1 MPGNSPRGTV
11 ARGTW
16 ARGLFPHQLS
26 WLIDNPLRRLL
37 VSPHELANRLSLT
50 ESGHI
55 LEVGPGS
62 GYFSAE
68 LAGRVPRGR
77 LELFDLQAKMLT
89 KARRKLSSRGL
100 LNVSYTQG
108 DASGRLPF
116 RDEHFDLALLAC
128 VLGEISNK
136 ETCLRSLY
144 RVLRSGRVLAFHESF
159 LDPDRI
165 EFKELLRLVEAQGF
179 AFRQRWGHSWSY
191 TATFEKQRSHTM
203 VGAV

>member
-1 MPGNSPRGTV
+1 MARNSPPGTV
-11 ARGTW
+11 ARGTRV
-16 ARGLFPHQLS
+16 RGLFPHQLS

-37 VSPHELANRLSLT
+37 LSPHELANRLSVT
-50 ESGHI
+50 ESVHI

-68 LAGRVPRGR
+68 LASRVPHGR

-100 LNVSYTQG
+100 LNVGYTQG

-116 RDEHFDLALLAC
+116 PDEHFDLALLAS
-128 VLGEISNK
+128 VLGEISDK
-136 ETCLRSLY
+136 EACLRSLY

-159 LDPDRI
+159 PDPDRI
-165 EFKELLRLVEAQGF
+165 EFEELLPLVEAQGF
-179 AFRQRWGHSWSY
+179 SFRQRWGRSWSY

-203 VGAV
+203 AGAA